1 MGSGKNRTRTKNRS
15 AEQDCGCNVEVVVK
29 ARGDV
34 HIHTCDSHT
43 GARTTRGDGRTPCSG
58 KDCDCP
64 SRDCPSGACLPTV
77 AGAKHKK
84 SRDQRLATLAAGTP
98 VPSSLASGAL
108 QLCRRFM
115 AGQDPVN
122 DLEQDA
128 FALLDTTT
136 PAMREVLSCALDAL
150 DGLPSEQ
157 RADLVD
163 SALLTDVTRPVTPDT
178 LTHVWTQEVFGRAAD
193 KLFGGTDGLEE
204 EVPGQIRIFVPGDD
218 VFPTPVRVCRLNDL
232 RTVNFRPGLDAGD
245 YLPAEI
251 EQICE
256 VQIVDGAPQVT
267 CEVQTED
274 CPGNSA
280 AGVCLRVP
288 EIAAGD
294 TVLLEGVN
302 FFSTDAIVRLTSEDP
317 IDATTVDVDSHVRG
331 DLDTPVTETIDGT
344 TSLIMDCRVH
354 DRLLFQVPGDLPPAT
369 YSVRVVVPN
378 ITGVEFWGDSLSSDP
393 EYITVVPPPTARF
406 TVTTE
411 TLHAQDETSPSWAG
425 SDEVGLQFL
434 AAAVLADGSPL
445 LSEKRPPVRLGDVD
459 SGETRDVTR
468 LIFDQ
473 QQPITALLLSFVG
486 HEVDSEDAY
495 EKMITDWTDIFVD
508 LIKTEIKAIAAAVGA
523 AGGLEA
529 LGKLPPW
536 AWWAIA
542 IAIAVTIAIDFFVAL
557 WAPADLIIEDSIG
570 LSVVD
575 LAQLTSPD
583 FPAPADLAYTTDGD
597 IDVKRESLEKLPTQY
612 REQRSY
618 HSDDEDSNYQL
629 TLRFNR
635 QA

>member
-1 MGSGKNRTRTKNRS
+1 
-15 AEQDCGCNVEVVVK
+15 
-29 ARGDV
+29 
-34 HIHTCDSHT
+34 
-43 GARTTRGDGRTPCSG
+43 
-58 KDCDCP
+58 
-64 SRDCPSGACLPTV
+64 
-77 AGAKHKK
+77 
-84 SRDQRLATLAAGTP
+84 
-98 VPSSLASGAL
+98 
-108 QLCRRFM
+108 
-115 AGQDPVN
+115 
-122 DLEQDA
+122 
-128 FALLDTTT
+128 
-136 PAMREVLSCALDAL
+136 
-150 DGLPSEQ
+150 
-157 RADLVD
+157 
-163 SALLTDVTRPVTPDT
+163 
-178 LTHVWTQEVFGRAAD
+178 
-193 KLFGGTDGLEE
+193 
-204 EVPGQIRIFVPGDD
+204 
-218 VFPTPVRVCRLNDL
+218 
-232 RTVNFRPGLDAGD
+232 
-245 YLPAEI
+245 
-251 EQICE
+251 
-256 VQIVDGAPQVT
+256 
-267 CEVQTED
+267 VQTD
-274 CPGNSA
+274 NCPGNSA

-302 FFSTDAIVRLTSEDP
+302 FFSTDAIVRLTSEEPTDT
-317 IDATTVDVDSHVRG
+317 TTVDVDTHVRG
-331 DLDTPVTETIDGT
+331 DLDTPVTETIDGG

-354 DRLLFQVPGDLPPAT
+354 DRLLFQVPEDLPPAT
-369 YSVRVVVPN
+369 YSVRVIVPN
-378 ITGVEFWGDSLSSDP
+378 ITGIDFWGDSLSSDP

-406 TVTTE
+406 TVTSE

-459 SGETRDVTR
+459 SGDTRDITR

-495 EKMITDWTDIFVD
+495 EKMITDWTDVFVD
-508 LIKTEIKAIAAAVGA
+508 LIKSQIKAIAAAVGA

-536 AWWAIA
+536 AWWAIG

-583 FPAPADLAYTTDGD
+583 FPAPADLAYTTKSD

-635 QA
+635 KV